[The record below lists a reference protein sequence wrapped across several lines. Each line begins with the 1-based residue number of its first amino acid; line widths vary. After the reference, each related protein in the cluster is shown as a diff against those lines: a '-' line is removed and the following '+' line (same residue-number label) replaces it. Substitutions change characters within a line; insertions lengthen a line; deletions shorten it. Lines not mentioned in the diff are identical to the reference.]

1 MAVGGP
7 VFGRVGTLGP
17 GRRRDGGPGLLRPID
32 EPVHFVGQG
41 AWGRLRIRTPGV
53 LLRHRHTNIYDTLDP
68 HGAAGQARDGS
79 RRDG

>member
-7 VFGRVGTLGP
+7 VFGPRVGTLGP
-17 GRRRDGGPGLLRPID
+17 GRPRDSGPGLLRPID

-41 AWGRLRIRTPGV
+41 AWGRLCIRTPGV
-53 LLRHRHTNIYDTLDP
+53 ILRHRHTNIYDTCRR
-68 HGAAGQARDGS
+68 QAREF